1 MEQIIN
7 EKTQEEMLTGV
18 EDSPSEIVR
27 IDFGNLKRDL
37 GGFVR
42 GTGYLKRKRK
52 VFAEPNVMNV
62 TKAVRAIAVVTTGA
76 TWRPWL
82 GR

>member
-7 EKTQEEMLTGV
+7 EKTQEGMLTGG

-42 GTGYLKRKRK
+42 GT
-52 VFAEPNVMNV
+52 VEE
-62 TKAVRAIAVVTTGA
+62 
-76 TWRPWL
+76 
-82 GR
+82 